1 MISWILRTWE
11 SVNSGDICTGVMR
24 KHYKKWKTGIFLPGG
39 RSTTNVRSISGGQYT
54 VSGEDTCFLFES
66 RSDPPAAVP
75 FDQLVRYNDL
85 CSRKA
90 RIFDMTDHLRGCFHS
105 KLPGVN
111 INGGQL
117 RWSQSGKKWVVKGK
131 NGQILRYGDICFYT
145 DPLQGKCQN
154 ICLLYTSDAADD

>member
-1 MISWILRTWE
+1 M
-11 SVNSGDICTGVMR
+11 
-24 KHYKKWKTGIFLPGG
+24 PGG

-54 VSGEDTCFLFES
+54 VSREDTCFLFES

-85 CSRKA
+85 CGRKA

-117 RWSQSGKKWVVKGK
+117 RRSQSAKSELLKERMDRSSGMEISASI
-131 NGQILRYGDICFYT
+131 QILSRESARISS
-145 DPLQGKCQN
+145 L
-154 ICLLYTSDAADD
+154 TSTAVGRSSLKSSFRSS